1 MFPVFYSER
10 RDRGINTFE
19 VITEE
24 KWKQNGD
31 FVAVYEKIR
40 IAGRSCERSECKS
53 VQMAELW
60 FETSQ

>member
-40 IAGRSCERSECKS
+40 IAERSCERSECKS